1 MLALIATLV
10 DRGIAYPTP
19 DGSVYF
25 RVRRFPGYGKLS
37 HRRLDDMEAGEEI
50 DAAKEDAHDFAL
62 WKGRQAGRAVL
73 GEPMGRRTS
82 GLAPRVLGDG
92 GALPR
97 AAVRHPRRRR
107 PTSSSRTTRTRSRS
121 PRRPRARRSPTSGCT
136 TAWSPSAAEKMSK
149 SLGNIRTIAELAGTT
164 SPEALRLLFLGTHYR
179 APLEFSAGRL
189 EEAARALER
198 LYETLARADELL
210 GPAPP
215 PVVDGELATPAP
227 GLEVDFC
234 ATMDDDLNA
243 ARGLGVI
250 FERVREL
257 NRLLDAGTL
266 EPAAALRRAL
276 GRTGAAL
283 GLLTRPPA
291 HSSRNRGPGGG
302 NGPGSTSPRSRLP

>member
-1 MLALIATLV
+1 
-10 DRGIAYPTP
+10 
-19 DGSVYF
+19 
-25 RVRRFPGYGKLS
+25 
-37 HRRLDDMEAGEEI
+37 ME
-50 DAAKEDAHDFAL
+50 
-62 WKGRQAGRAVL
+62 
-73 GEPMGRRTS
+73 
-82 GLAPRVLGDG
+82 
-92 GALPR
+92 
-97 AAVRHPRRRR
+97 
-107 PTSSSRTTRTRSRS
+107 
-121 PRRPRARRSPTSGCT
+121 
-136 TAWSPSAAEKMSK
+136 
-149 SLGNIRTIAELAGTT
+149 
-164 SPEALRLLFLGTHYR
+164 Y
-179 APLEFSAGRL
+179 SAGRL

-291 HSSRNRGPGGG
+291 QFLQESRARGRERAGLDVAEIEAAIAARNEARRRKDFREADAIRDRLKAQGIVLED
-302 NGPGSTSPRSRLP
+302 SPSGTLWKAG